1 MSIFGKK
8 FDRFANKIGHK
19 FNANSMQRFATKV
32 AHGVHTG
39 LDVAN
44 KVVRSIEKGSR
55 IVANVADKIK
65 GVPVIGGVA
74 STVATAARVAGRV
87 AHLGDKGVKGLEK
100 AVSKAE
106 DLGHTIHSASK
117 NIKRSNYHID
127 TIKKEGGNVLA
138 MGQKLRR

>member
-87 AHLGDKGVKGLEK
+87 AHLGDK
-100 AVSKAE
+100 
-106 DLGHTIHSASK
+106 
-117 NIKRSNYHID
+117 
-127 TIKKEGGNVLA
+127 
-138 MGQKLRR
+138 